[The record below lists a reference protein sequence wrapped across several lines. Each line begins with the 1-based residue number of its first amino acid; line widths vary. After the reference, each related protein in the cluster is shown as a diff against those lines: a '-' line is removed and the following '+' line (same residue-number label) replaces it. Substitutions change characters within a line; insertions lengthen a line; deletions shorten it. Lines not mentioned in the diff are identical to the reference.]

1 MSQPSRPAVT
11 GYTESAE
18 LPFAGAAPTPG
29 WLKALAAAPLAVV
42 GLLSFVAIVRP
53 TPFPDAER
61 ASAAELTDGA
71 KEGDD
76 DGERDPAPGAK
87 ADSSASSAAGA
98 SSSKVDEIPLVIGE
112 TAEVRAAQDAFAHK
126 LRINDLKGAV
136 GALQQ
141 LLAVQPEAAKDP
153 GTRDRIVDLAVRIMF
168 VQGTE
173 PDLVFTLIATK
184 MGKTGIDILYQLAT
198 TKGGSRA
205 AKYAEAL
212 LDDAR
217 VIGTRGSD
225 AVQIAWELRRTTDCE
240 AKKKLFERAGK
251 VGDSRTLGQLHL
263 MNNSCKGRRRM
274 PNACCFDKDPALLA
288 ALEAMKARGLQ

>member
-1 MSQPSRPAVT
+1 MRASPPRA
-11 GYTESAE
+11 
-18 LPFAGAAPTPG
+18 
-29 WLKALAAAPLAVV
+29 
-42 GLLSFVAIVRP
+42 
-53 TPFPDAER
+53 AER
-61 ASAAELTDGA
+61 PRGDGDETDVEGPTARPEASVGASAVASKA
-71 KEGDD
+71 KD
-76 DGERDPAPGAK
+76 
-87 ADSSASSAAGA
+87 
-98 SSSKVDEIPLVIGE
+98 DEIPLVIGE

-136 GALQQ
+136 PALQQ
-141 LLAVQPEAAKDP
+141 LLAVQPEAAKDA
-153 GTRDRIVDLAVRIMF
+153 GTRERIVDLAVRIMF
-168 VQGTE
+168 VQGSE
-173 PDLVFTLIATK
+173 PDVVFTLIATK

-212 LDDAR
+212 LDDTR

-274 PNACCFDKDPALLA
+274 PNACCFDKDPGLVA

>member
-1 MSQPSRPAVT
+1 
-11 GYTESAE
+11 
-18 LPFAGAAPTPG
+18 
-29 WLKALAAAPLAVV
+29 LAAAPIAVV
-42 GLLSFVAIVRP
+42 GFLSLVAILRP
-53 TPFPDAER
+53 TPFPGDRAPTEPAEAARATTSDADDAADAQPA
-61 ASAAELTDGA
+61 ASA
-71 KEGDD
+71 
-76 DGERDPAPGAK
+76 RP
-87 ADSSASSAAGA
+87 DSSAGAAAGR
-98 SSSKVDEIPLVIGE
+98 SNPEGDEIPLVIGE

-136 GALQQ
+136 PALQQ

-168 VQGTE
+168 VQGNE

-217 VIGTRGSD
+217 VIGSRGSD
-225 AVQIAWELRRTTDCE
+225 AVQIAWALRRASDCE
-240 AKKKLFERAGK
+240 AKKKLFERAGE
-251 VGDSRTLGQLHL
+251 VGDARTLGQLHL